1 MLKRKSILSI
11 VLATLLVVLVGCG
24 QKETATQLA
33 DGGVLCLSVNPEI
46 AVHYDG
52 DGNVTKV
59 EGRNDDGTAI
69 VTDYTGYEGK
79 PTREVV
85 SELITEIGE
94 AGYFVEEVEGARRQI
109 TIEIEAGSNLP
120 SPTFLDEIVTD
131 AKANVN
137 SHQWQ
142 TPLDVLG
149 ESDYGLTNYEDTDY
163 GPNNDGVTDY
173 NDTDYGPNNDGV
185 TDYNDTDYG
194 PNNDGVT
201 DYNDTDYGPN
211 NDGVTDYNDTDYGP
225 NNDGVTDYNDT
236 DYGPNNDGVTD
247 YNDTDYGPNNDGV
260 TDYND
265 TDYGPNNDG
274 VTDYNASDYGS
285 DDGASN
291 YDDGSSNYDDGS
303 SAYD

>member
-11 VLATLLVVLVGCG
+11 ALAMLLVVLVGCG

-149 ESDYGLTNYEDTDY
+149 ESDYG
-163 GPNNDGVTDY
+163 
-173 NDTDYGPNNDGV
+173 
-185 TDYNDTDYG
+185 
-194 PNNDGVT
+194 
-201 DYNDTDYGPN
+201 
-211 NDGVTDYNDTDYGP
+211 
-225 NNDGVTDYNDT
+225 
-236 DYGPNNDGVTD
+236 
-247 YNDTDYGPNNDGV
+247 
-260 TDYND
+260 
-265 TDYGPNNDG
+265 
-274 VTDYNASDYGS
+274 
-285 DDGASN
+285 
-291 YDDGSSNYDDGS
+291 
-303 SAYD
+303 